1 MARNRVIYQSEA
13 LYTSKNA
20 ASTATGDH
28 RQLHRVQSA
37 NFNYTINRQDI
48 NQFGELARIDSV
60 VLDPPTV
67 STDFSY
73 YLTDGMNER
82 LLGFFVQNPSTT
94 QGDAGRGN
102 FASGHMIGSSGKNMF
117 IITSPEGKDIN
128 LEGFQPLQDT
138 AIGIGNCY
146 VSNYS
151 VDMAVGSIPTAS
163 VSMEGANVNSDL
175 VTTGVQDHDGSDV
188 PVSGGI
194 VDSPAVKQS
203 DGTSWGLQSHLP
215 APRTGDNNA
224 GGNITALRPGD
235 ITLNIAEFDGQ
246 TIADI
251 SGDGEAHV
259 QSASI
264 SVPLSRSPISKL
276 GSRFPFAREVDFPV
290 TVSMSVSAV
299 MNEET
304 AFNLVD
310 KLVAEEKNARIT
322 LKDKDSNNAVIWDLR
337 GAIVDTE
344 SISSSIGSNK
354 TVDITF
360 SSQIGGPNDINHGL
374 YMSGAN
380 SGHAF

>member
-13 LYTSKNA
+13 LYTSKD
-20 ASTATGDH
+20 ASSRLTGDH

-82 LLGFFVQNPSTT
+82 LLGFYVQNPSTT
-94 QGDAGRGN
+94 QGDEGMGN

-117 IITSPEGKDIN
+117 IITSPEGTDIN
-128 LEGFQPLQDT
+128 LEGFQGNSST

-151 VDMAVGSIPTAS
+151 VDMAVGSIPTVS
-163 VSMEGANVNSDL
+163 LSMEGANVNSDII
-175 VTTGVQDHDGSDV
+175 VTGIGN
-188 PVSGGI
+188 SGA
-194 VDSPAVKQS
+194 VESPAIHQS
-203 DGTSWGLQSHLP
+203 DGTSLDTQCALP
-215 APRTGDNNA
+215 VPTTGQNSAA
-224 GGNITALRPGD
+224 GAITALRPGD
-235 ITLNIAEFDGQ
+235 ITLNISEFDGQ

-251 SGDGEAHV
+251 NGDGEAHV

-264 SVPLSRSPISKL
+264 SVPLSRSPINKL

-290 TVSMSVSAV
+290 TVSLSVSAI

-310 KLVAEEKNARIT
+310 KLVAEEKNARVT
-322 LKDKDSNNAVIWDLR
+322 LKDKDSNNAIIWDLK

-344 SISSSIGSNK
+344 SVSSSIGSNK

-360 SSQIGGPNDINHGL
+360 SSQVGGPNDANHGL
-374 YMSGAN
+374 FMSGAN

>member
-13 LYTSKNA
+13 LYTSNNA
-20 ASTATGDH
+20 ASTGRSDH
-28 RQLHRVQSA
+28 KQLQRVQSA

-73 YLTDGMNER
+73 YLTDGLNER
-82 LLGFFVQNPSTT
+82 RLGFFVRT
-94 QGDAGRGN
+94 GRGADFSDGN

-117 IITSPEGKDIN
+117 ILTSPEGTDIN
-128 LEGFQPLQDT
+128 LEGFQGNSST

-146 VSNYS
+146 ISNYS
-151 VDMAVGSIPTAS
+151 VDMAIGSIPTAS
-163 VSMEGANVNSDL
+163 ISMEGANVNSDIV
-175 VTTGVQDHDGSDV
+175 VTGSA
-188 PVSGGI
+188 VSGA
-194 VDSPAVKQS
+194 VESPAIHQS
-203 DGTSWGLQSHLP
+203 DGTSLGVPVELP
-215 APRTGDNNA
+215 VPSSGANGA
-224 GGNITALRPGD
+224 ITALRPGD
-235 ITLNIAEFDGQ
+235 ITLNISEFDGQ

-251 SGDGEAHV
+251 NGDGEAHV
-259 QSASI
+259 QSASL
-264 SVPLSRSPISKL
+264 SLPLSRSPINKL

-290 TVSMSVSAV
+290 TVSLSVSAI

-310 KLVAEEKNARIT
+310 KLVAEEKNASVI
-322 LKDKDSNNAVIWDLR
+322 LKDKDGNNAVRWDLK

-360 SSQIGGPNDINHGL
+360 SSQVGGPNDANHGL
-374 YMSGAN
+374 FMSGSN
-380 SGHAF
+380 STAAF